1 MNVLFINQV
10 CGIGSTGKITAALA
24 EEYERQGHTVKIAYG
39 RSGRVP
45 EKDRHFA
52 VRIGGALDVYI
63 HALLTRL
70 TDRHGLFS
78 RRATKKFLRWA
89 DAFNPDI
96 LWLHNIHGYF
106 INYEMLFAWIK
117 SRPQMKV
124 YWTLHDC
131 WSFTGHCSYF
141 TYAKCDKWLDHC
153 HHCPQKGN
161 YPASFFD
168 RSFDNFERTRASFTG
183 VKDMTLI
190 TPSKWLASLVQ
201 KSFLRDYPV
210 EVRYNE
216 INRDVFKP
224 TPEAQRIRKKY
235 QLQDKFIVL
244 GVANIW
250 DPRKGLQDFIKLSTI
265 LDPERFAIILVGVKQ
280 AQMKQ
285 LPQGI
290 IAIERTENQKE
301 LAEFYTAADVFFNP
315 TYEDNYPTVN
325 LEAEACGTPVLTYE
339 TGGSPETLHDP
350 RSKVVPAGDL
360 EAVKSFIHK
369 LFDAHHT

>member
-10 CGIGSTGKITAALA
+10 CGTGSTGKITAELA
-24 EEYERQGHTVKIAYG
+24 EKYEREGHTVKIAFG
-39 RSGRVP
+39 RNAKVP
-45 EKDRHFA
+45 EKYQRFA
-52 VRIGGALDVYI
+52 VRIGGSLDVYL

-89 DAFNPDI
+89 ESFNPDI

-106 INYEMLFAWIK
+106 INYEMLFDWIK

-124 YWTLHDC
+124 FWTLHDC
-131 WSFTGHCSYF
+131 WSFTGHCSF
-141 TYAKCDKWLDHC
+141 FSFAKCDKWQDHC
-153 HHCPQKGN
+153 DACPQKKA

-168 RSFDNFERTRASFTG
+168 RSFKNFEQKRKSFTG
-183 VKDMTLI
+183 VKDLTII
-190 TPSKWLASLVQ
+190 TPSQWLASLVKQ
-201 KSFLRDYPV
+201 SFLRDYPI
-210 EVRYNE
+210 EIRYNE
-216 INRDVFKP
+216 INHDIFKP
-224 TPEAQRIRKKY
+224 IQDNGRIRQKY

-265 LDPERFAIILVGVKQ
+265 LDPEKFAIILVGVKQ

-301 LAEFYTAADVFFNP
+301 LAEFYAAADVFFNP

-325 LEAEACGTPVLTYE
+325 LEAEACGTPVLTYQ

>member
-10 CGIGSTGKITAALA
+10 CGTGSTGKITAELA
-24 EEYERQGHTVKIAYG
+24 EKYEREGHTVKIAFG
-39 RSGRVP
+39 RNAKVP
-45 EKDRHFA
+45 EKYQRFA
-52 VRIGGALDVYI
+52 VRIGGSLDVYL

-89 DAFNPDI
+89 ESFNPDI

-106 INYEMLFAWIK
+106 INYEMLFDWIK

-124 YWTLHDC
+124 FWTLHDC
-131 WSFTGHCSYF
+131 WSFTGHCSF
-141 TYAKCDKWLDHC
+141 FSFAKCDKWQDHC
-153 HHCPQKGN
+153 DAKQQKKA

-168 RSFDNFERTRASFTG
+168 RSFKNFEQKRKSFTG
-183 VKDMTLI
+183 VKDLTII
-190 TPSKWLASLVQ
+190 TPSQWLASLVKQ
-201 KSFLRDYPV
+201 SFLRDYPI
-210 EVRYNE
+210 EIRYNE
-216 INRDVFKP
+216 INHDIFKP
-224 TPEAQRIRKKY
+224 IQDNGRIRQKY

-301 LAEFYTAADVFFNP
+301 LAEFYAAADVFFNP

-325 LEAEACGTPVLTYE
+325 LEAEACGTPVLTYQ